1 MATSSVSKNRLFANR
16 MRWLAAT
23 AAIGLAAVP
32 RLALPAETN
41 APAGPG
47 GPPKWEAGLFVGAT
61 RLPHY
66 KGSAG
71 SDTYVLPVPYFIY
84 RGDWFQAD
92 RDGLRGIFFRNVHI
106 ESLVSLSGHPPV
118 DDDGARRGMPDLP
131 ALAEAGPAL
140 KWWPVGRR
148 KPFACFVQL
157 AARATLSVDVDDG
170 LDMAYEGLRGE
181 LSLHCSRAFAQGRW
195 RLGGALAGY
204 AGDGRYHGFF
214 YDVPARDATAARP
227 AYDADS
233 GFGGCGLSLFLTRR
247 LTETL
252 SGGIYARWDHLG
264 GAVFRESPLVERNN
278 GCTLGAAIIWRF
290 ARSKR
295 QVTRNRNG
303 DPDDS

>member
-1 MATSSVSKNRLFANR
+1 MATSSVSKNSLFANR
-16 MRWLAAT
+16 MRRLAAT

-41 APAGPG
+41 APAGPA

-71 SDTYVLPVPYFIY
+71 WDTYVLPVPYFIY

-92 RDGLRGIFFRNVHI
+92 REGLRGIFFRNVHI

-148 KPFACFVQL
+148 RPFACFVQL

-181 LSLHCSRAFAQGRW
+181 LSLHCSRAFMKRRW

-233 GFGGCGLSLFLTRR
+233 GYGGCGLSLFLTRR

-252 SGGIYARWDHLG
+252 SGGIYARWDYLG
-264 GAVFRESPLVERNN
+264 GAAFRESPLVERDN

-295 QVTRNRNG
+295 HVTRNRNG
-303 DPDDS
+303 EPDDS